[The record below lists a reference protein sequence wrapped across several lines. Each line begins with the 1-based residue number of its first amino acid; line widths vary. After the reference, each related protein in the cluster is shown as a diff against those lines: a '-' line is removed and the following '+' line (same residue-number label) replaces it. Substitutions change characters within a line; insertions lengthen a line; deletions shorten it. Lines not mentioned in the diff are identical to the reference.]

1 MKAQT
6 AIPPWADGAFHPDL
20 VAGMLRDALEDMPGC
35 QGRDDVEFLG
45 VEQGEE
51 PGDPVGGRVGILVE
65 EPARVCPPAVL
76 VKRPGR
82 AGPAGRIRGLYVSVP
97 APARRGLRGYVKRSP
112 RLDRWRAAPSLVSPP
127 GRPLCRPPDIPSL
140 APLRCSYR

>member
-76 VKRPGR
+76 VKRPGPGRASGTHPGAVRVSAR
-82 AGPAGRIRGLYVSVP
+82 AGTARFERIRKEKS
-97 APARRGLRGYVKRSP
+97 AP
-112 RLDRWRAAPSLVSPP
+112 
-127 GRPLCRPPDIPSL
+127 
-140 APLRCSYR
+140 